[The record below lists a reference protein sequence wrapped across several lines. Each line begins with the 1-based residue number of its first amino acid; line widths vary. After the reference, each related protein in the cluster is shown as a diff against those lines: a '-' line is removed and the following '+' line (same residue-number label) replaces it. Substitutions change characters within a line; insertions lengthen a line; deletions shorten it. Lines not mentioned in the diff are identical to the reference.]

1 MKKFKVILL
10 LPVLLCIYV
19 NLYSETTIKNKQT
32 PVIDKIIERQDNKNT
47 FSDIAEIINYID
59 EIYGNLYDS
68 LENGGKIT
76 LYFGP
81 AHGKD
86 DTERW
91 RGITTNRV
99 GITGLPE
106 EYYSRLYSRK
116 LYNLLKQNSFLNI
129 VAKDEY
135 LQVLEGKS
143 DTYHYMKFKDVL
155 SNAKNAGAF
164 MVVEMHMNNV
174 SIFEKAD
181 GLVNM
186 PGIHMARDSSGRKL
200 LINITSS
207 YSGFL
212 TLYNKYDAGG
222 FSKQYALNIRD
233 SLVTKGYKANSW
245 DYGAVADDRFS
256 YYLNFPVSVIYECG
270 FISHPV
276 EEKKLLEADYM
287 DGMVKTQYEMLLKTF
302 NDIYGIDISKNE
314 FRGKRKD
321 FKAGIEILKLARL
334 AIYFIQHA
342 DTKNANMA
350 VKAMNDSYYNSQTK
364 DSINYYRSI
373 MNTINQAENYYL
385 KGTKY
390 RNKKKFNKARTC
402 FVNAKESLNRNEM
415 YSAYKEKYS
424 IAIYGNKKIRSYI
437 AKDNTPTP
445 NTNWEKKRVETAI
458 PVKASQITKPFILA
472 LSTGENLENAV
483 IESLN
488 PDSKSLKSI
497 IESMNN
503 YKKVSLTKVR
513 KYSSKKHKYTTVYKK
528 KFDDFEFKP
537 GIFVVQID
545 RNMRIVKADRVS
557 QIYLD
562 PNKYQNQQYL
572 KNSYFTEIEQ
582 ERNL

>member
-1 MKKFKVILL
+1 MKKFIVIFL
-10 LPVLLCIYV
+10 LPALLCIYT
-19 NLYSETTIKNKQT
+19 NSFSESTLKNKQT
-32 PVIDKIIERQDNKNT
+32 AVIAKILEKQDDRNIFNG
-47 FSDIAEIINYID
+47 AVEIINYID

-99 GITGLPE
+99 GVTGLPE
-106 EYYSRLYSRK
+106 EYYSILYSRK
-116 LYNLLKQNSFLNI
+116 LYSLLKQNPFINI
-129 VAKDEY
+129 AAKDEY
-135 LQVLEGKS
+135 RQVLEGKS
-143 DTYHYMKFKDVL
+143 DSYHYMKFIDVMT
-155 SNAKNAGAF
+155 NAKNADAF

-186 PGIHMARDSSGRKL
+186 PGIHMARDSSGKKL
-200 LINITSS
+200 LINITGT

-222 FSKQYALNIRD
+222 FSKQYAVNIRD
-233 SLVTKGYKANSW
+233 ALVSKGYQANSW
-245 DYGAVADDRFS
+245 DYGAVADDRFT

-276 EEKKLLEADYM
+276 EEKKLMQNDYM
-287 DGMVKTQYEMLLKTF
+287 DGIVKTDYDMLLKTF

-314 FRGKRKD
+314 FKGKRKD
-321 FKAGIEILKLARL
+321 FKAGIEVLKLARL

-342 DTKNANMA
+342 DTKSANMA

-364 DSINYYRSI
+364 DSIRYYTSI
-373 MNTINQAENYYL
+373 INTINHAEDYYY

-424 IAIYGNKKIRSYI
+424 IAIYGNKKNRNI
-437 AKDNTPTP
+437 ANDNTPD
-445 NTNWEKKRVETAI
+445 TNWEKKRFETAV
-458 PVKASQITKPFILA
+458 PVKASQVTKPFILA
-472 LSTGENLENAV
+472 LSSGENLENAV
-483 IESLN
+483 MESLD
-488 PDSKSLKSI
+488 PDTKTLKSI
-497 IESMNN
+497 SESMKN
-503 YKKVSLTKVR
+503 YKKVSMVKVR
-513 KYSSKKHKYTTVYKK
+513 KYSSKKHRYVTTYKK
-528 KFDDFEFKP
+528 KVYDFDFKS

-545 RNMRIVKADRVS
+545 RNMKIVRAERVS
-557 QIYLD
+557 KVYLD
-562 PNKYQNQQYL
+562 PNRYQNQQYL
-572 KNSYFTEIEQ
+572 KNSYFTQIEQ

>member
-10 LPVLLCIYV
+10 IPALLCISV
-19 NLYSETTIKNKQT
+19 NVYSETAVKHKQT
-32 PVIDKIIERQDNKNT
+32 TVIDRILERQDDKNT
-47 FSDIAEIINYID
+47 FNDVAEIVNYID

-68 LENGGKIT
+68 LENNGKIT
-76 LYFGP
+76 IYWGP

-86 DTERW
+86 HTERW

-106 EYYSRLYSRK
+106 EYYSMLYSRK
-116 LYNLLKQNSFLNI
+116 LYNLLKQNQFINI

-135 LQVLEGKS
+135 RQVLEGKS
-143 DTYHYMKFKDVL
+143 DTYHYMKFKDVMD
-155 SNAKNAGAF
+155 NAKDAGAF

-181 GLVNM
+181 GLINM
-186 PGIHMARDSSGRKL
+186 PGIHMARDSSGKKL
-200 LINITSS
+200 LINITGT

-222 FSKQYALNIRD
+222 FSKQYAVNIRD
-233 SLVTKGYKANSW
+233 SLVSKGYQANSW
-245 DYGAVADDRFS
+245 DYGAVADDRFT

-276 EEKKLLEADYM
+276 EEKKLLNDEYM

-302 NDIYGIDISKNE
+302 HDIYGIDISKNE

-342 DTKNANMA
+342 DTKNANLA
-350 VKAMNDSYYNSQTK
+350 VKAMRDSYYNSQTK
-364 DSINYYRSI
+364 DSINYYTSI
-373 MNTINQAENYYL
+373 INTVNNAERYYQ

-402 FVNAKESLNRNEM
+402 FVNAKESLNRSEM

-424 IAIYGNKKIRSYI
+424 TAIYGNKKYR
-437 AKDNTPTP
+437 NTEKESSP
-445 NTNWEKKRVETAI
+445 NTNWEKKRLETAI
-458 PVKASQITKPFILA
+458 PVKASHLTKPFILA
-472 LSTGENLENAV
+472 LSPGENLENAV
-483 IESLN
+483 MESLD

-497 IESMNN
+497 TDSMHN
-503 YKKVSLTKVR
+503 YKKVSMIKVR
-513 KYSSKKHKYTTVYKK
+513 KYSSKKHRYITTYKK
-528 KFDDFEFKP
+528 KTYDFEFKP
-537 GIFVVQID
+537 GIFVVHMD
-545 RNMRIVKADRVS
+545 RNMKIVKADRVS
-557 QIYLD
+557 KVYLD
-562 PNKYQNQQYL
+562 PGKYQNHQYL
-572 KNSYFTEIEQ
+572 KNSYFTQIEQ